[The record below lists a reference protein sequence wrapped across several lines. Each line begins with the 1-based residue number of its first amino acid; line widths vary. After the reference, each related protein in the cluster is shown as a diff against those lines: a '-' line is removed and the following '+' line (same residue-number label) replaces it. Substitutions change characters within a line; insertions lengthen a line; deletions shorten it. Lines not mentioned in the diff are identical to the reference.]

1 MKKLLTFI
9 ILSIFLLGACEKEK
23 TADKFEAY
31 RDAFEKVCEDFS
43 FDKSILKEQIEEK
56 SGILSLNKGK
66 NSILI
71 SADKELVFFQKEEIF
86 EKPKEKVAIYGKK
99 EDLNFDLG
107 DLKDKGY
114 VEKEKDVLDRSKF
127 LFIDENSEKDP
138 DFYNF
143 VIGENSEIIN
153 DFLTTTII
161 SNKKGEIVLFS
172 RYDQGTRENSKNIKF
187 GDFSDEKIKEAVFS
201 AGISRDEDYIINKI
215 ITDRRQVVKTTKD
228 EKLVDGPNF
237 IAVIR
242 ADSKNKTIFLDGKT
256 LRIIEKRAH

>member
-86 EKPKEKVAIYGKK
+86 E
-99 EDLNFDLG
+99 N
-107 DLKDKGY
+107 LKRK
-114 VEKEKDVLDRSKF
+114 
-127 LFIDENSEKDP
+127 
-138 DFYNF
+138 
-143 VIGENSEIIN
+143 
-153 DFLTTTII
+153 
-161 SNKKGEIVLFS
+161 
-172 RYDQGTRENSKNIKF
+172 
-187 GDFSDEKIKEAVFS
+187 
-201 AGISRDEDYIINKI
+201 
-215 ITDRRQVVKTTKD
+215 
-228 EKLVDGPNF
+228 
-237 IAVIR
+237 
-242 ADSKNKTIFLDGKT
+242 
-256 LRIIEKRAH
+256 